1 MTIYINMLYNPPIHW
16 IKVLQIMSTK
26 SFCNTSPIT
35 LKPVVV
41 NILILS
47 KYKLLKLTPMFDDKK
62 GMLNINGNKNH
73 AENKV
78 NIRELLDLEN

>member
-1 MTIYINMLYNPPIHW
+1 
-16 IKVLQIMSTK
+16 MSTK

-35 LKPVVV
+35 LEPVVV

-47 KYKLLKLTPMFDDKK
+47 EYILLKLTPMFDDKK